1 MKFEEHA
8 QECNE
13 ALNEL
18 VGKKVL
24 EIEFKPYD
32 NNCWRVY
39 IRTDSG
45 KMVMSFCKD
54 WSCPEV
60 EIRDWI
66 FKFTLFQRT
75 IWMEFLQIFHKNF
88 FHPVFKNLLE
98 LSFLD
103 FRGLNAF
110 DLKSIN
116 HSLMELK
123 INWILLLLNTN
134 IWIRVAHII

>member
-24 EIEFKPYD
+24 DIEFKPYH
-32 NNCWRVY
+32 NNCWRIY
-39 IRTDSG
+39 ITTDSG

-60 EIRDWI
+60 ENRD
-66 FKFTLFQRT
+66 
-75 IWMEFLQIFHKNF
+75 
-88 FHPVFKNLLE
+88 
-98 LSFLD
+98 
-103 FRGLNAF
+103 
-110 DLKSIN
+110 
-116 HSLMELK
+116 
-123 INWILLLLNTN
+123 
-134 IWIRVAHII
+134 